1 MELERLTETMGI
13 STAKEGAALTIHDE
27 RWMVIKK

>member
-1 MELERLTETMGI
+1 MG
-13 STAKEGAALTIHDE
+13 KVNRNHGKQYGQRGAAFTIHDE

>member
-1 MELERLTETMGI
+1 MG
-13 STAKEGAALTIHDE
+13 KVNRNHGKQYGQEGAAITIHDE